1 MNDYTSVFT
10 QQGVLLGVLDNA
22 HHISY
27 NLQHNDL
34 WTASFSL
41 PSEDLQSA
49 WCQAHNLIQLPYDG
63 RELGLFRIIG
73 MPESDEVGMS
83 GLKRYA
89 IEHVMATLLDDLLF
103 GYHEVGGDGITTA
116 NVISYIL
123 SKQTEVR
130 WQLGSCAFADEF
142 SYSFE
147 NTDLLSALMSLGEVI
162 GEEFTWEFDTNTTP
176 WTINL
181 KKADQTPGCGIHYL
195 RNMQAIHK
203 SMDASGLVTRLY
215 LLGYGEGVNQL
226 NITGVNGGKPYLDA
240 DNIDQ
245 WGIKSSVF
253 VDTRLED
260 ADTLKARGEQLLER
274 LKNPYISYTAS
285 AIDLARITG
294 HSWDSFMPGKLVR
307 ALDSEHHIDFIARI
321 ISIAKND
328 MVGRPGEITITIANA
343 DKDAAGSQNAIAN
356 RVGIGELYS
365 QGATNLYAQQYA
377 DNADSESPAIMR
389 VYIPSNAARINTVLL
404 SWSFENFRAY
414 STGAAAGGT
423 TTSGDGGAD
432 VITSDA
438 GGAVLTSS
446 GSGGGVLDSTGGGGG
461 VLTSSGA
468 GGAVLKSSG
477 GSGGGT
483 KTSKDGGGSTETA
496 ESALGEF
503 TGDANIV
510 MEAGTGSTGA
520 MGGTPNTFGPSS
532 DVTGGVGAGVISG
545 GTVAG
550 ATGGMVAAKNTG
562 GSGTDAGG
570 GPSPNYTDTKSAGAP
585 GTGSQ
590 FGSEWNTSATG
601 GLSTSNLGDH
611 QHYYYPP
618 ADKVVIAGAHSHSI
632 TQHYHDVRAH
642 SHEAPAG
649 HWHDLQSHKHA
660 MTEHNHSITDHAH
673 SSPAEHKHSI
683 GHTHDL
689 SGHNHAMGA
698 HTHGI
703 GNHIHAMA
711 DHAHSVAGHTHSVK
725 IPAHKH
731 DIVMSD
737 HNHGITIEEHQHEIE
752 LLDHMHSISLDDHQ
766 HDIDLPDHQ
775 HNITL
780 YDHNHEIDDHTH
792 DIVYGIYKGSSAT
805 AASIKVDGNLIP
817 AELIEENEMDLVPYL
832 SKNADGKI
840 NRGTWHSIEII
851 PNALTRIEANLFV
864 QTFIQSRGGGDY

>member
-10 QQGVLLGVLDNA
+10 QQGSLLGVLDNA
-22 HHISY
+22 HHTSY

-41 PSEDLQSA
+41 PAEDPQSA
-49 WCQAHNLIQLPYDG
+49 WCQAHNLVQLPYDG

-73 MPESDEVGMS
+73 MPESDEVGMN

-103 GYHEVGGDGITTA
+103 GYHEIGGDGITTA

-130 WQLGSCAFADEF
+130 WQLGTCAFSDQFA
-142 SYSFE
+142 YSFE

-162 GEEFTWEFDTNTTP
+162 GEEFTWEFDTTTTP

-181 KKADQTPGCGIHYL
+181 KQADQAAGCGIHYL
-195 RNMQAIHK
+195 RNMQEIRK

-226 NITGVNGGKPYLDA
+226 NITGVNSGKPYLDA
-240 DNIDQ
+240 DNIAQ

-260 ADTLKARGEQLLER
+260 ADTLKARGLQLLEK

-321 ISIAKND
+321 VSIAKND
-328 MVGRPGEITITIANA
+328 MVSRPGEITITIANA

-377 DNADSESPAIMR
+377 DNADSDNPAVMR
-389 VYIPSNAARINTVLL
+389 VYIPSNAARINKVLL
-404 SWSFENFRAY
+404 SWSFESFRAY
-414 STGAAAGGT
+414 STGAA
-423 TTSGDGGAD
+423 
-432 VITSDA
+432 
-438 GGAVLTSS
+438 
-446 GSGGGVLDSTGGGGG
+446 SGGGQTSGGGGG
-461 VLTSSGA
+461 GTATSQSGGGDIISSDG
-468 GGAVLKSSG
+468 GGAVVKASG
-477 GSGGGT
+477 SAGGGT
-483 KTSKDGGGSTETA
+483 KTSNGGGASTETA
-496 ESALGEF
+496 EAVIGSF
-503 TGDANIV
+503 TGLGKSDMDDNTTGKSTNDKEAVDTSLVAAGQTGGTVSTVGSGYPSTDATNKV
-510 MEAGTGSTGA
+510 AAGSTGGIVA
-520 MGGTPNTFGPSS
+520 
-532 DVTGGVGAGVISG
+532 
-545 GTVAG
+545 TV
-550 ATGGMVAAKNTG
+550 
-562 GSGTDAGG
+562 GSGWNVGDNKTD
-570 GPSPNYTDTKSAGAP
+570 
-585 GTGSQ
+585 
-590 FGSEWNTSATG
+590 
-601 GLSTSNLGDH
+601 
-611 QHYYYPP
+611 YP
-618 ADKVVIAGAHSHSI
+618 GAHSHWVTSVGAETNDKGEHRHTI
-632 TQHYHDVRAH
+632 GQHYHDILTHTHDSPAQHQHTLSNHYHDILTH
-642 SHEAPAG
+642 SHKSPEA
-649 HWHDLQSHKHA
+649 HQ
-660 MTEHNHSITDHAH
+660 HSVGM
-673 SSPAEHKHSI
+673 HKHSI
-683 GHTHDL
+683 PAHNHVLSEHSHSIADHTHPVKIPNHTHTIEL
-689 SGHNHAMGA
+689 SGHEHDV
-698 HTHGI
+698 TL
-703 GNHIHAMA
+703 A
-711 DHAHSVAGHTHSVK
+711 DHAHSV
-725 IPAHKH
+725 
-731 DIVMSD
+731 
-737 HNHGITIEEHQHEIE
+737 TIAA
-752 LLDHMHSISLDDHQ
+752 HQ
-766 HDIDLPDHQ
+766 HD
-775 HNITL
+775 ITL
-780 YDHNHEIDDHTH
+780 YDHNHEIEDHTH